1 MAKRRIQTTFFIPKS
16 PFWRISPARF
26 SASFLSDHRLG
37 MWSKSVKKR
46 AFGFLKCWF
55 RIPKVPLSHSQ
66 SATFTLQKCRFCNI
80 GCDWPFFQ
88 RSEKSCNGM
97 EIYHN
102 KQMYDKHNRYS
113 YGEFLVHC
121 FMAPHFH
128 ACPCPDASSYDS
140 HCQQRSFGYPPFSFY
155 GFVFVNA
162 ICNEGDKVDSDYVN
176 GNK

>member
-1 MAKRRIQTTFFIPKS
+1 
-16 PFWRISPARF
+16 
-26 SASFLSDHRLG
+26 
-37 MWSKSVKKR
+37 
-46 AFGFLKCWF
+46 
-55 RIPKVPLSHSQ
+55 
-66 SATFTLQKCRFCNI
+66 
-80 GCDWPFFQ
+80 
-88 RSEKSCNGM
+88 M